1 MSNGATTPVTAGPKS
16 IRSQEFRDIYCN
28 QARIGASPFDF
39 SITFS
44 KIIEPTA
51 GVNILEDQC
60 VVRMS
65 PQQFKNIIDYA
76 TKALDAWEE
85 SFGVIQTTTKL
96 QSADVIKESF
106 RKLKE
111 AVNK

>member
-1 MSNGATTPVTAGPKS
+1 MGAG
-16 IRSQEFRDIYCN
+16 R
-28 QARIGASPFDF
+28 ARVKGIKFQTETLPGAFDF
-39 SITFS
+39 FITFS
-44 KIIEPTA
+44 KIIEPTT
-51 GVNILEDQC
+51 GVNSIEDQC

-76 TKALDAWEE
+76 TKALDAWEA

-96 QSADVIKESF
+96 QSADAINESF